1 MFNTCALGLLL
12 LSLPTEEELYKFF
25 LHLEV
30 CFCDSFGAT
39 PQKQWQLRDLLLPSG
54 KLKARVRAMPTSRHD
69 ICTSDRMDKYSQKA
83 DYSDQ
88 FALRRYA
95 APVASWIAYGPK
107 GRAPQVKELKLLKK
121 FMDKMDGEPL
131 PSRLAHVLADMRA
144 VLQCLPARPADGSWN
159 EAEKELQKSFRK
171 LRRRCNESVAET
183 AMVGTDGGSAE
194 AELKA
199 EQEEVVQACEAHDL
213 TSPGTSVRS
222 DQHSTLFRK
231 MNEWAFLDD
240 AQKLERLQQAEEAA
254 RRPRRSLSQ
263 DHLADVV
270 TMAAACL
277 AAPRRQ
283 ARLQDACSEN
293 VGEARAVLESP
304 QGDNADLQRRL
315 RSLLVHTLSL
325 WRTYQFDC
333 QAIEHVL
340 DCVQQKINKF
350 ENKVGEI
357 QGAAAGKAWLRI
369 KQVVDELLLQVRAPP
384 NLHVQGAIPRATK
397 ARVEAA
403 HKFRTRQE
411 RQSGIQNICW
421 QGQKMGWQCQI
432 GSRQGTVRK
441 ARLFPITKFLE
452 QGLGE
457 EAAVEAALQ
466 EAKVYREELVREGKL
481 KPPTPKAPSS
491 TVRGVVFDKTY
502 QKWRVHLYHPVDK
515 KKVSG
520 GFFASREEAEVKAR
534 EMARQYGVPSDFAV
548 TPAKRSTAEEDA
560 EASLLEMAEQVG
572 GSQRKRFVGP
582 WPVRYPPMEFRDPGF
597 LQGWRTALTM
607 NMRSEMSVLLML
619 QGVGIS
625 PDELFLEWAWAFEWK
640 SCEVSPVVQ
649 QTAELKTSLI
659 ERLFIHLE
667 PKSTQGF
674 RAEPA
679 LPDFQSA

>member
-1 MFNTCALGLLL
+1 
-12 LSLPTEEELYKFF
+12 
-25 LHLEV
+25 
-30 CFCDSFGAT
+30 
-39 PQKQWQLRDLLLPSG
+39 
-54 KLKARVRAMPTSRHD
+54 
-69 ICTSDRMDKYSQKA
+69 MDKYSQKA

-597 LQGWRTALTM
+597 LQGEWEQTAWTCP
-607 NMRSEMSVLLML
+607 EMASVAYLHLLV
-619 QGVGIS
+619 QWQNASRGGSQEGVGIS
-625 PDELFLEWAWAFEWK
+625 PDELFL
-640 SCEVSPVVQ
+640 
-649 QTAELKTSLI
+649 
-659 ERLFIHLE
+659 
-667 PKSTQGF
+667 
-674 RAEPA
+674 
-679 LPDFQSA
+679 